1 MPSKPIFTAAELD
14 AASYAALTA
23 QPTSEL
29 AASLCRDL
37 CTKLLH
43 QQKRRPREKQIDAF
57 GAIVADLLER
67 DPDDK
72 GGWLF
77 RSLSPNHYTGEA
89 IGFRPFIFVFDLMPG
104 LMIEMAMGTRQYVT
118 SEFTGGVRQPAWDRA
133 TRFRATEWLR
143 NWFEEQGITRANW
156 SEHFVRTYAPSS
168 RKQCP
173 LERRGTKPAYGA
185 GRRVAPSM
193 TIDPKDP
200 VTASLISR
208 MDRIN
213 DYLGA
218 QEVKPYGHIFLRRIF
233 SNGDQPG
240 FAWDCGGR
248 MNALG
253 AESFQTAKKAE
264 RARITINGEATVE
277 IDLRASHL
285 TILVGL
291 GHLPKSI
298 LEPDPYSIDGLP
310 RAVVKQWVTMTISH
324 GKRHKRW
331 PTKAKDE
338 LLEKHEIDLTRDFP
352 LKALGDAI
360 LAKLPILDAE
370 GQSTLAGWGELQ
382 FQESEILLSAMETL
396 AYEHDVPALPV
407 HDSLIVPALKGSL
420 AISVLKEA
428 FRASVGI
435 EPSVN

>member
-1 MPSKPIFTAAELD
+1 MPSKPTYSAVELD

-29 AASLCRDL
+29 AASLCRAL
-37 CTKLLH
+37 CIKLLH
-43 QQKRRPREKQIDAF
+43 QQKRRPRDKQVDAF
-57 GAIVADLLER
+57 AAIVADLLER

-72 GGWLF
+72 GGWLY
-77 RSLSPNHYTGEA
+77 RSRSPNHFTGEA
-89 IGFRPFIFVFDLMPG
+89 VGQRPFIFVFDLMEG
-104 LMIEMAMGTRQYVT
+104 MMVEMAMGTRQYVT

-133 TRFRATEWLR
+133 TRFRSTEWLR

-156 SEHFVRTYAPSS
+156 SEHFARTYAPPS

-200 VTASLISR
+200 ATASLISR

-213 DYLGA
+213 EYLGA
-218 QEVKPYGHIFLRRIF
+218 QEVKPYSHIFLRRIF
-233 SNGDQPG
+233 SNGDQIG

-264 RARITINGEATVE
+264 RAKITINGEPVVE

-298 LEPDPYSIDGLP
+298 LEGDPYSVDGIP
-310 RAVVKQWVTMTISH
+310 RAVVKQWVTMTISS
-324 GKRHKRW
+324 GKRHIRW
-331 PTKAKDE
+331 PRQAVQDFR
-338 LLEKHEIDLTRDFP
+338 EKQGIDLPSEYP
-352 LKALGDAI
+352 LMALGDAI
-360 LAKLPILDAE
+360 LTKLPILDAE
-370 GQSTLAGWGELQ
+370 GLDL
-382 FQESEILLSAMETL
+382 
-396 AYEHDVPALPV
+396 
-407 HDSLIVPALKGSL
+407 
-420 AISVLKEA
+420 
-428 FRASVGI
+428 
-435 EPSVN
+435 